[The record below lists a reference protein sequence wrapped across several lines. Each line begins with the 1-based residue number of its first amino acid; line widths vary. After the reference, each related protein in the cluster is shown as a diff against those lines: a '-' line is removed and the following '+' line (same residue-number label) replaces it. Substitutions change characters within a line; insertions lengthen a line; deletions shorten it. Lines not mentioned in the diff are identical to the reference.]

1 MNELDINSFEDI
13 KISDKKILEKAFL
26 PNKNIFCNYNFSS
39 LFIWGQIYKTKWKFY
54 KEWPIIY
61 DTIEDFIITPPGRPL
76 LVNELVKISDMLLSQ
91 GKRGRFKFADINYI
105 DKNKEINDFFDL
117 EIDEDHADYIY
128 ETKKLV
134 DMKGKKLH
142 KKKNLVSQFL
152 RSNPGYTVK
161 PILKEHFN
169 ECFKLAEK
177 WCLDRN
183 CEKIGFDH
191 ETSAL
196 KRAFDNF
203 EELGFNGL
211 ALLVQEKMIAFAIFS
226 EQNNNTAD
234 MHFEKY
240 DSEFKGSEQ
249 VICWES
255 AKHLLPKYKYMDRE
269 EDLGIEGLRQSK
281 KSYDPEFI
289 LKTYKLHRK
298 K

>member
-1 MNELDINSFEDI
+1 MNELDINSFNDI
-13 KISDKKILEKAFL
+13 KISDKEAIEKAFL
-26 PNKNIFCNYNFSS
+26 PNKKILCNYNFSS
-39 LFIWGQIYKTKWKFY
+39 LFIWGEIYKIKWKFY
-54 KEWPIIY
+54 KEWLVIY
-61 DTIEDFIITPPGRPL
+61 DVMDDSVIMPSGKPL
-76 LVNELVKISDMLLSQ
+76 SVNELVKISDMFLSQ
-91 GKRGRFKFADINYI
+91 GKRGRFKFVDIDYVEN
-105 DKNKEINDFFDL
+105 NREISDFFDL
-117 EIDEDHADYIY
+117 KIDEDHADYIY
-128 ETKKLV
+128 EMQKLV

-142 KKKNLVSQFL
+142 KKKNLISQFI
-152 RSNPGYTVK
+152 RNNPEYSVK
-161 PILKEHFN
+161 PMFKEYFD

-177 WCLDRN
+177 WCLNRN
-183 CEKIGFDH
+183 CEKMGFNH

-203 EELGFNGL
+203 EELGFKGL
-211 ALLVQEKMIAFAIFS
+211 NIFIQDKMVAFAIFS
-226 EQNNNTAD
+226 EQNNNTVD

-240 DSEFKGSEQ
+240 DTEFKGSEQ

-255 AKHLLPKYKYMDRE
+255 AKHLSPKYKYMNRE